1 MASEQVW
8 VVAACFNEAEVISTF
23 IERVMVLPDVDH
35 LLLIDDGSS
44 DATVAAIRAWQQSHT
59 EQAVTLLELTRNFG
73 KEAAMLVGAGLCQR
87 ALCRCSAD

>member
-44 DATVAAIRAWQQSHT
+44 DATVAAIRAWQQRHAD
-59 EQAVTLLELTRNFG
+59 QGVTLLELTRNFG
-73 KEAAMLVGAGLCQR
+73 RRL
-87 ALCRCSAD
+87 RCWRGWTTPTPAVPLRC